1 MEERLLGSIL
11 SIISVPV
18 AASYDGGSHS
28 FPHEKDFWLW
38 PIPFTSIHSELE
50 FEFHSE
56 F

>member
-38 PIPFTSIHSELE
+38 PIPFMELSKLCVNIPILSE
-50 FEFHSE
+50 
-56 F
+56 